1 MVLKIKAYKCLLL
14 KVPLPQCIDNNRLP
28 ENQDQK
34 VQAHPLRRD
43 IYQITSSRKI
53 IYLVLVKV
61 AGKCFAFFQNVV
73 TLEKFLLFFLNLVS
87 ALNWDYS
94 PCWDRWKRCMN
105 PTLDTILLCIV
116 HRDGVT
122 TSLDVIIE
130 PLLFISD
137 TH

>member
-14 KVPLPQCIDNNRLP
+14 KVPLPQCIDNNRLT

-34 VQAHPLRRD
+34 VQEHPLRRD

-94 PCWDRWKRCMN
+94 PCWDHWKRCMN

-122 TSLDVIIE
+122 TSLDQ